1 AWEGAFCGAPVGA
14 ANFDE
19 RFNPYYKIC
28 YHYGESLM
36 PRASRVD
43 GVRFSNYPPTSR
55 GRALF
60 ALPLWGQQTPMKDSI
75 HTIKSAITM
84 ANL

>member
-1 AWEGAFCGAPVGA
+1 
-14 ANFDE
+14 
-19 RFNPYYKIC
+19 
-28 YHYGESLM
+28 M
-36 PRASRVD
+36 PRAARVD